1 MTQHQLDIWKKLT
14 AESESNLEARIKFD
28 KYMEEEEKGMILEV
42 KETRIPSFGEQL
54 VGLSF
59 NPSGDADVHRVKELA
74 AEMAEILKRRYT
86 TDGRGALKSLLFD
99 HAVGEILNA
108 QMNVVKVITMK
119 PETNETV

>member
-1 MTQHQLDIWKKLT
+1 MTQHQLDIWQKL
-14 AESESNLEARIKFD
+14 AEESESNLEARIKFD
-28 KYMEEEEKGMILEV
+28 KYMEEEQGMILEV

-59 NPSGDADVHRVKELA
+59 NPSGDADVQRVKELA

-86 TDGRGALKSLLFD
+86 SDGRGALKSLLFD

>member
-1 MTQHQLDIWKKLT
+1 MTQHQLDIWQKL
-14 AESESNLEARIKFD
+14 AEESESNLEARIKFD
-28 KYMEEEEKGMILEV
+28 KYMEEEKGMILEV

-59 NPSGDADVHRVKELA
+59 NPSGDADVQRVKELA

-86 TDGRGALKSLLFD
+86 SDGRGALKSLLFD

>member
-1 MTQHQLDIWKKLT
+1 M
-14 AESESNLEARIKFD
+14 
-28 KYMEEEEKGMILEV
+28 EEEKGMILEV

-59 NPSGDADVHRVKELA
+59 NPSGDADVQRVKELA

-86 TDGRGALKSLLFD
+86 SDGRGALKSLLFD